1 MTVLFS
7 TRKLLG
13 TFNCRNVT
21 FVSSAIR
28 TSKDDLIFRLDFD
41 FGKQGTWKNRLNIE
55 ASHLSGQK
63 VLEQIRAYQDDIL
76 AQIDMLEELERW
88 AIEIERVG
96 ADMDPLFRIVHK
108 DMFVFQRALLQ
119 ERPMLF
125 NGFVR
130 KETLVLQIFGEGLA
144 DLEIRSDTYGRN
156 GVTVFVEKLKEMRDS
171 MRYHLMSIDTVQL
184 VKAVKVGAE

>member
-1 MTVLFS
+1 MAILFS

-13 TFNCRNVT
+13 AFNCRNVT
-21 FVSSAIR
+21 FVSSAVR
-28 TSKDDLIFRLDFD
+28 TNKDDLIFRLDFD
-41 FGKQGTWKNRLNIE
+41 FGKQGTWKNRLAID
-55 ASHLSGQK
+55 AGHLSGQK

-96 ADMDPLFRIVHK
+96 ANMDPLFRIVHK
-108 DMFVFQRALLQ
+108 DMFVFQRALMQ
-119 ERPMLF
+119 EKPMLF